1 MVTYVCCGHIYHV
14 TSSETNLAF
23 FIVIEIEPGPL
34 LLGISMFR
42 DYSFDSHPLILMIW
56 KNTI

>member
-1 MVTYVCCGHIYHV
+1 MLWSYISHV